1 MRALAATAFLLGV
14 SGLSCGHGTP
24 PPMVPDPPE
33 PIITVDGGSAQT
45 APVAPPT
52 PASSAEAPKP

>member
-14 SGLSCGHGTP
+14 SGLSCGHGVP

-33 PIITVDGGSAQT
+33 PIITVDGGSPPA
-45 APVAPPT
+45 APVAPP
-52 PASSAEAPKP
+52 ASTAEAPKP